1 MNCFEC
7 AKVNDRVPAVGV
19 CQHCGV
25 GLCLDHLAEARDY
38 RVGGTLYGCG
48 HTMPRVKPLRGVPV
62 GTISDSRRGRA
73 GVA

>member
-1 MNCFEC
+1 MNCLEC
-7 AKVNDRVPAVGV
+7 AKVNDTVPAAGV

-48 HTMPRVKPLRGVPV
+48 HTMPRVKTLDGVRV
-62 GTISDSRRGRA
+62 GAVSDSRHVRV

>member
-7 AKVNDRVPAVGV
+7 AKVQQAVPAVGV

-25 GLCLDHLAEARDY
+25 GLCMDHFAEARDY
-38 RVGGTLYGCG
+38 RVGGTVYSCG
-48 HTMPRVKPLRGVPV
+48 HTMPPAKRLRRVPAGIAATTGR
-62 GTISDSRRGRA
+62 DRA